1 MKNLKTFENYS
12 ENIEEENWLE
22 NKTDEELLD
31 MYKTLKYN
39 LEDVPYGVRDAA
51 MARATIRNQMNPI
64 IKEIN
69 KREIIK

>member
-31 MYKTLKYN
+31 MYTILRYN
-39 LEDVPYGVRDAA
+39 FEDVSGHKDSG
-51 MARATIRNQMNPI
+51 MAKATIRNQMNPI

-69 KREIIK
+69 KREIIR